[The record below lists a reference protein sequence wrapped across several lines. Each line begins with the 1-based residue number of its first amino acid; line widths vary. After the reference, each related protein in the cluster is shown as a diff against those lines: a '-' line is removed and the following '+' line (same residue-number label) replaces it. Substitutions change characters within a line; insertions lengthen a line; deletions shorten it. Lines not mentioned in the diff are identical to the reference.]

1 MFPSSWFSLK
11 EWEDIGLKINSTSS
25 NEAVKLYDSAL
36 TQFTFWADDPSQGG
50 LIDTLDRLEKAD
62 TDFVLG
68 KTLSLGLK
76 LLDHTKCYFLD
87 SDILNETDS
96 LEKLMQRRENEI
108 SFRERKHVEAV
119 GKLSRLDLLGA
130 ANVWE
135 QILQQYPNDIHAL
148 KFCFYSYLFH
158 GEKQKQFDLIQ
169 KSYPYFFDQQKI
181 TNHYSMIMN
190 GMLSFVNEELQF
202 FRVAERYGRQGLER
216 NPFDG
221 WATHALAH
229 VMEMEGRFEEGI
241 NFMNMTE
248 RNWTKSNHLACHN
261 YWHLS
266 LFNLSTDNF
275 DAALDLF
282 DEKILPTARQTKK
295 SFNLCDAASLLY
307 RTYLLK
313 YDDPD
318 RLHLQSRF
326 EDVFAIVKPYLN
338 HHVIGFCDL
347 HYLMA
352 CIGSKHSVEAKN
364 LFETIGGSDL
374 SIVQEESARIT
385 QNLMESMILFDAKR
399 YEEVIKI
406 LLSIK
411 DSIVSIGGSDAQRDI
426 FNQLLIV
433 SAMQSK
439 QASNNQD
446 FIDRLNEERKIFK
459 KNDRFIQQKQ
469 FQQKLLMNTQQ

>member
-1 MFPSSWFSLK
+1 MFEIIDNPILQRNFQ

-62 TDFVLG
+62 TDFGEIFNDNSLRSVFLDFTLSLFIVLG

-87 SDILNETDS
+87 SDIQNETDS

-202 FRVAERYGRQGLER
+202 FRVAERYGRQVRCEKMKTFFIL
-216 NPFDG
+216 
-221 WATHALAH
+221 
-229 VMEMEGRFEEGI
+229 GI
-241 NFMNMTE
+241 YLDYLGFGTE
-248 RNWTKSNHLACHN
+248 
-261 YWHLS
+261 
-266 LFNLSTDNF
+266 
-275 DAALDLF
+275 
-282 DEKILPTARQTKK
+282 
-295 SFNLCDAASLLY
+295 SF
-307 RTYLLK
+307 
-313 YDDPD
+313 
-318 RLHLQSRF
+318 
-326 EDVFAIVKPYLN
+326 
-338 HHVIGFCDL
+338 
-347 HYLMA
+347 
-352 CIGSKHSVEAKN
+352 
-364 LFETIGGSDL
+364 
-374 SIVQEESARIT
+374 
-385 QNLMESMILFDAKR
+385 
-399 YEEVIKI
+399 
-406 LLSIK
+406 
-411 DSIVSIGGSDAQRDI
+411 
-426 FNQLLIV
+426 
-433 SAMQSK
+433 
-439 QASNNQD
+439 
-446 FIDRLNEERKIFK
+446 
-459 KNDRFIQQKQ
+459 
-469 FQQKLLMNTQQ
+469 